1 MEDELRVKQKSIIE
15 HKAEANTKNEI
26 ATQKL
31 LRLEQM
37 NKPEE
42 NGIQVRILG
51 EMIAKANLHYKRL
64 RNETIEDARTV
75 K

>member
-1 MEDELRVKQKSIIE
+1 
-15 HKAEANTKNEI
+15 
-26 ATQKL
+26 
-31 LRLEQM
+31 M
-37 NKPEE
+37 NKQEE
-42 NGIQVRILG
+42 NEEQVRILG